1 MKPRTKL
8 FRLLTVSFILGSL
21 AIAPSEVFARRR
33 RGGAFAGVPAGC
45 SNATAQDVANCCA
58 ADGRL
63 AHRGGN
69 RGYEGLGMARSPEA
83 AYRNCCY
90 ANRTDLVTVDVGY
103 ATMRNGSVVC
113 CRRYQSKR

>member
-1 MKPRTKL
+1 MNPRTKL
-8 FRLLTVSFILGSL
+8 FQLLTVSFLLGSM
-21 AIAPSEVFARRR
+21 AIVPSEVFARRR

-45 SNATAQDVANCCA
+45 SNKTAQDVANCCA

-69 RGYEGLGMARSPEA
+69 PGYEGLGMAGSPEA

-90 ANRTDLVTVDVGY
+90 ANSGMKTVDVGY
-103 ATMRNGSVVC
+103 AQMKNGQWVC
-113 CRRYQSKR
+113 CRRYGR

>member
-1 MKPRTKL
+1 MKRV
-8 FRLLTVSFILGSL
+8 FSSFL
-21 AIAPSEVFARRR
+21 VFFLIVAACNVAEARRR

-45 SNATAQDVANCCA
+45 SNTTAQGVADCCA

-69 RGYEGLGMARSPEA
+69 PGYEGLGMASTPEA

-90 ANRTDLVTVDVGY
+90 ANSGMPTVDVGY
-103 ATMRNGSVVC
+103 SQMRNGSWVC
-113 CRRYQSKR
+113 CRRYGR